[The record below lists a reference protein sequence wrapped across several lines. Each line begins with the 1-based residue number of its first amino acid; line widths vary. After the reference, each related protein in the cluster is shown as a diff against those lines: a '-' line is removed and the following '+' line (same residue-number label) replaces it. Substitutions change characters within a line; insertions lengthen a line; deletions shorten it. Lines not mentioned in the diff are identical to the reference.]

1 LAESDARNNRTFTE
15 MELKY
20 CPCRHSIGVETVC
33 DPPRFY
39 DQHDWNAPVT
49 HCPACNALL
58 TVDMLVYSEEQEE
71 VFAKAYAYL
80 MQRRRVR
87 LARTK
92 LEREAKKESEAGPLD
107 AFSVQSADD
116 APGQTA
122 EEHTKALPDAP
133 LLHSSG
139 DETEHLIDTPTT
151 PPLDLLPFTPLAA
164 TLPGTALLLTVSGA
178 HLYGFPSTDSDVDL
192 RGVFILPQ
200 RALLG
205 LDAPEETFSQTM
217 QYAGYEVDLVAH
229 EVKKFLELLLHKN
242 GYVLEQLYSP
252 LIVQGG
258 AAFEALRNLVRGA
271 ITRHV
276 YHHYAGFARN
286 KLREF
291 EGESPRRVKTLL
303 YVYRVLLTCIHL
315 LRTGEVEAN
324 LLHLYPAFD
333 LPFIPDL
340 IAQKAAEQAVLDDT
354 ALPHYQQAIARLQ
367 VELDEAFAAT
377 TLPEAPTNRPA
388 LDDFLLRVRLGDNRG

>member
-1 LAESDARNNRTFTE
+1 MN
-15 MELKY
+15 
-20 CPCRHSIGVETVC
+20 
-33 DPPRFY
+33 
-39 DQHDWNAPVT
+39 
-49 HCPACNALL
+49 
-58 TVDMLVYSEEQEE
+58 EEQIE
-71 VFAKAYAYL
+71 KIC
-80 MQRRRVR
+80 
-87 LARTK
+87 ARIRDEFDPEK
-92 LEREAKKESEAGPLD
+92 IILFGSRARG
-107 AFSVQSADD
+107 
-116 APGQTA
+116 AP
-122 EEHTKALPDAP
+122 AP
-133 LLHSSG
+133 
-139 DETEHLIDTPTT
+139 
-151 PPLDLLPFTPLAA
+151 
-164 TLPGTALLLTVSGA
+164 
-178 HLYGFPSTDSDVDL
+178 DSDVDL

-205 LDAPEETFSQTM
+205 LDAPEETFSHTM
-217 QYAGYEVDLVAH
+217 RYGSHEVDLVAH
-229 EVKKFLELLLHKN
+229 DVKKFLDLLLRKN

-252 LIVQGG
+252 LVVWGG
-258 AAFEALRNLVRGA
+258 AAFEELRILARGA
-271 ITRHV
+271 ITKHV

-303 YVYRVLLTCIHL
+303 YVYRVLLTGIHL

-340 IAQKAAEQAVLDDT
+340 IAQKTAEHATLDET

-388 LDDFLLRVRLGDNRG
+388 LDDFLLRVRPGENLG